1 MRRFATRGST
11 ACACTL
17 PAEARARH
25 SASEASIDVCALA
38 PLEASILKLGRLPEN
53 RRVRAASGDG
63 GDLGDLGDDFGDFGE
78 PGVESEEA
86 ESRERRELREPREPS
101 STEPSAGLAAR
112 ASPGVA
118 MLRADASAI
127 ELASPLAGAA
137 TEGGSLHACMAEAG
151 LVADSYTSRLERRD
165 ELGSRRGMAPT
176 CGTRGEARR
185 VRGERKK

>member
-1 MRRFATRGST
+1 M
-11 ACACTL
+11 
-17 PAEARARH
+17 
-25 SASEASIDVCALA
+25 
-38 PLEASILKLGRLPEN
+38 KLGRLPEN

-101 STEPSAGLAAR
+101 STEPSAGLAAK

-118 MLRADASAI
+118 MLRADASR
-127 ELASPLAGAA
+127 LAGAA